1 MAVTA
6 TAAYAGTYMKSWDV
20 VASADGDTAG
30 TITHGFSG
38 TPADVSLLP
47 LRAEAYGSQWVVSSV
62 GTATIVL
69 GKTSAASS
77 GNATAQVR
85 VIARLP
91 HSIVG

>member
-6 TAAYAGTYMKSWDV
+6 SAVYAGTFTKSWDV
-20 VASADGDTAG
+20 IASADGDTAG
-30 TITHGFSG
+30 TITHGFPS
-38 TPADVSLLP
+38 TPVDVNLLP
-47 LRAEAYGSQWVVSSV
+47 LRAEAYGSQWVVSSI
-62 GTATIVL
+62 GTSTIVL

-91 HSIVG
+91 HSIVA

>member
-6 TAAYAGTYMKSWDV
+6 SAVYAGTYTKSWDV
-20 VASADGDTAG
+20 IASADGDTAG
-30 TITHGFSG
+30 TITHGFGS
-38 TPADVSLLP
+38 TPAVVTLTP
-47 LRAEAYGSQWVVSSV
+47 LRAEAYGSQWTATA

-85 VIARLP
+85 VIASLP

>member
-1 MAVTA
+1 MAVTPSA
-6 TAAYAGTYMKSWDV
+6 VYAGTYTKSWDV

-30 TITHGFSG
+30 TITHGFG
-38 TPADVSLLP
+38 GAPADVNLLP
-47 LRAEAYGSQWVVSSV
+47 LRAEAYGSQWVVSSI
-62 GTATIVL
+62 TSLLIVL

-91 HSIVG
+91 HSIDG